1 MSSLALAPLILG
13 VAYVTLADRKGMSIF
28 QRRLGP
34 ETVGVVGFL
43 QPFSDALKLLTKELI
58 HPNLSASSLTI
69 WLPLITLGSNLG
81 GYVFLPL
88 GEGTL
93 IVDTA
98 LHVLATL
105 SLMGL
110 GVHGILYIAWSA
122 SNSFSFIGGVRTV
135 AQIISYELTL
145 STSLIL
151 ICLASKSL
159 NYHELYQFN
168 SNTWGG
174 MGFLPVIPLYLIAAL
189 AESSRTPFDLPEAE
203 SEIVAGF
210 ITELG
215 ATPFVLYFL
224 AEYSSLVLL
233 SVLGATIFG
242 SGGNLAFTES
252 SLILA
257 AVWARAVLP
266 RLRYSQLI
274 ALGWNSLLPL
284 STVLVT
290 LFLTYRTQK

>member
-1 MSSLALAPLILG
+1 
-13 VAYVTLADRKGMSIF
+13 
-28 QRRLGP
+28 
-34 ETVGVVGFL
+34 
-43 QPFSDALKLLTKELI
+43 
-58 HPNLSASSLTI
+58 
-69 WLPLITLGSNLG
+69 
-81 GYVFLPL
+81 
-88 GEGTL
+88 
-93 IVDTA
+93 
-98 LHVLATL
+98 
-105 SLMGL
+105 
-110 GVHGILYIAWSA
+110 
-122 SNSFSFIGGVRTV
+122 
-135 AQIISYELTL
+135 
-145 STSLIL
+145 
-151 ICLASKSL
+151 
-159 NYHELYQFN
+159 
-168 SNTWGG
+168 

-233 SVLGATIFG
+233 SILGATIFG

-290 LFLTYRTQK
+290 LFLTYRD